1 MLKLTAVLATVAL
14 AAGAGTAFADSG
26 HDRGRH
32 DGNDNA
38 RVLKSDVFGSMPDGP
53 VLFGVKPG
61 GAPWVIGKGEAE
73 ARRDGS
79 VKVEVEGLVIP
90 TPPQNGTNP
99 LNGIAATVYCGAT
112 AVGTTKAYAFSAG
125 GDARFEARVAKK
137 LPSPCFAPA
146 VLLNPAPNGA
156 VNTAVYI
163 AATGDV
169 ARTQHRPL
177 LHNGA
182 VLFTPASHEPLTD
195 RGWDEAWVLAQIGL
209 IVEEALAAVSSDG
222 VWPLHPDDDDGGD
235 AYLPTTL
242 YIGAAGVVWA
252 LRALGHDRPDLI
264 RGLHARYLA
273 DPDWPG
279 TVEPGYLGGEA
290 GILLVA
296 HPREPG
302 AADLLEQV
310 VLRNAGNP
318 TNELLWG
325 APGTML
331 AALAMHRA
339 TGEPRWADA
348 WRASADELWA
358 RWLRSGEGCHLW
370 TQDLYGKTDE
380 LIGAAHGF
388 AGNVLSLWLGRE
400 LLSAERVD
408 ELERRAIATAGARL
422 PGGRHGQLGAE
433 RRPARPPRSHPRPV
447 VPRCARRASL
457 PWPRSAPTTRRSA
470 RCWTRRAS

>member
-1 MLKLTAVLATVAL
+1 M
-14 AAGAGTAFADSG
+14 
-26 HDRGRH
+26 
-32 DGNDNA
+32 
-38 RVLKSDVFGSMPDGP
+38 
-53 VLFGVKPG
+53 
-61 GAPWVIGKGEAE
+61 
-73 ARRDGS
+73 
-79 VKVEVEGLVIP
+79 
-90 TPPQNGTNP
+90 
-99 LNGIAATVYCGAT
+99 
-112 AVGTTKAYAFSAG
+112 
-125 GDARFEARVAKK
+125 
-137 LPSPCFAPA
+137 
-146 VLLNPAPNGA
+146 
-156 VNTAVYI
+156 
-163 AATGDV
+163 
-169 ARTQHRPL
+169 
-177 LHNGA
+177 
-182 VLFTPASHEPLTD
+182 LFTPASHEPLTD

-209 IVEEALAAVSSDG
+209 IVEEALSAVSSDG

-358 RWLRSGEGCHLW
+358 RWLRLGEGCHLW

-408 ELERRAIATAGARL
+408 ELERRAIATTQALAYREDGMANWAPSVGPLAHRGRIRVQWCHGAPGVVTSLAPLGAGDEAFGALLDEAGELIWHAGPLATGVGLCHGTAGNGAAFLALHARTGEERWL
-422 PGGRHGQLGAE
+422 ERARRFAVHALEQVERERARHGFGRHTLWTGDLGAAVMAASCVDG
-433 RRPARPPRSHPRPV
+433 RPGMP
-447 VPRCARRASL
+447 SL
-457 PWPRSAPTTRRSA
+457 DWI
-470 RCWTRRAS
+470 